1 MITPLSRSLRS
12 RLRAD
17 PHSRTRL
24 AVAGLAALASLTL
37 VSACTQ
43 KSPSNPQTSGKTA
56 QQVLSEAAEKTMG
69 QSFKYTLVY
78 GEILTGDGSRDA
90 KGNAT
95 RNITIKTGANGLSI
109 AAKLMNIA
117 GDRVFAKLDLGPFG
131 SAIPGLGNIG
141 DRWLVVNT
149 AKLNPQG
156 LSAALIPTADS
167 STVDSYVKGVVSA
180 ETVSATE
187 IKGTVDLTKS
197 APIALPS
204 SEVAKLTA
212 EQRIVPFTATLDSE
226 GRIVKTVVNMPAIAG
241 YPAAPLTTSYSDY
254 GSTAITIT
262 TPPESTSV
270 DAPEAI
276 YLLLP

>member
-1 MITPLSRSLRS
+1 MNRS
-12 RLRAD
+12 RL
-17 PHSRTRL
+17 
-24 AVAGLAALASLTL
+24 AVTGLAALATLTL
-37 VSACTQ
+37 VSACVQ
-43 KSPSNPQTSGKTA
+43 KSPSNDQSTA
-56 QQVLSEAAEKTMG
+56 KPATQVLSEAAEKTKG

-78 GEILTGDGSRDA
+78 GEILTGDGSRDD

-95 RNITIKTGANGLSI
+95 RNITIKTGANGLTI
-109 AAKLMNIA
+109 AAKLMNIV

-156 LSAALIPTADS
+156 LSAALIPTGDS

-180 ETVSATE
+180 EIVSATE

-197 APIALPS
+197 APIALPA

-212 EQRIVPFTATLDSE
+212 EQRIVPFTATLDSQ
-226 GRIVKTVVNMPAIAG
+226 GRIIKTVVNMPAIAG

-254 GSTAITIT
+254 GATITIT
-262 TPPESTSV
+262 KPPESSSV

>member
-1 MITPLSRSLRS
+1 MITPQNRSLRS
-12 RLRAD
+12 RFRED
-17 PHSRTRL
+17 PGNRSRL
-24 AVAGLAALASLTL
+24 AVTGLAVLAMLTL

-43 KSPSNPQTSGKTA
+43 NPGSNPPGSAKTA
-56 QQVLSEAAEKTMG
+56 TQTLTEAAEKTKG
-69 QSFKYTLVY
+69 QSFKYTLTY

-109 AAKLMNIA
+109 AAKLMNIV

-131 SAIPGLGNIG
+131 AAIPGLGNIG
-141 DRWLVVNT
+141 DRWLVVNP
-149 AKLNPQG
+149 AKLNQQG
-156 LSAALIPTADS
+156 LAAALIPNGDS

-197 APIALPS
+197 APIALPA

-212 EQRIVPFTATLDSE
+212 DQRIVPFTATLDSQ

-254 GSTAITIT
+254 GTEITIT
-262 TPPESTSV
+262 TPPESASV